1 MWQNDTSHHE
11 NDSGKL
17 PQVQE
22 RVLCLILF
30 SPSNNQSISSV
41 KLSLSAAEC
50 SPFIEKAK
58 YESRINLPALH
69 QKTNKHVY

>member
-17 PQVQE
+17 RQV

-30 SPSNNQSISSV
+30 SPSNNQRISSV
-41 KLSLSAAEC
+41 RQSLSATEC

-58 YESRINLPALH
+58 YESRINLLALH